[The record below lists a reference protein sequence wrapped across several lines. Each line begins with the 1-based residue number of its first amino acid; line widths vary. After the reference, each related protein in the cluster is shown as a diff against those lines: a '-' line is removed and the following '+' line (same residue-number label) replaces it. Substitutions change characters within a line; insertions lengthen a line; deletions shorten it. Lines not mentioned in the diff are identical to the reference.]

1 HATVGHVVLTAHDIS
16 MRVQHTNAQ
25 RTLDRLRALHAVAI
39 VNENDTVATN
49 EIRFG
54 DNDRLCALVAHVVG
68 ADALVLLSDIDGLY
82 DSDPR
87 KGNARF
93 IAEVDGPTDLDGV
106 AARRGGHLGTG
117 GMASKLSSQL
127 LAVRARTSVC
137 MG

>member
-1 HATVGHVVLTAHDIS
+1 MPKSHSDIGLIGLAVMGQNLALNIADHGFQISVYNRTVGQVLLTAHDIA
-16 MRVQHTNAQ
+16 MRVQHNNAQ

-54 DNDRLCALVAHVVG
+54 DNDRLSALVAQLVG
-68 ADALVLLSDIDGLY
+68 ADALILLSDIDGLY

-93 IAEVDGPTDLDGV
+93 IP
-106 AARRGGHLGTG
+106 
-117 GMASKLSSQL
+117 
-127 LAVRARTSVC
+127 
-137 MG
+137 